1 MRPAARIDMHSHYFP
16 DSYYRLL
23 ERYDITHPDNVFVP
37 KWTLEDHLYRMEQ
50 TNIVYAALSITSPFF
65 SFADPSELAQAVRD
79 CNDEGAEMASEHPDK
94 IGILASLPLPDA
106 EASIAEI
113 KHCAEDLKVK
123 GFALPTH
130 ANGLYMGNPEL
141 DPVMQALDDIGALV
155 TLHPTSP
162 SKVIDNVNETLP
174 IPLFEFYVDTARAM
188 LNMVYRKIFDRFPNI
203 RFVMPHGGGAFTVM
217 TERLSSGAGRA
228 LDIRGNMKKMYFD
241 LAGSPLPLHLPVL
254 LETVGIDRLVYGVDF
269 PYPSLQDGL
278 EHGEKLDSC
287 GLLTD
292 GQRNTIYMD
301 NAKKLLGI

>member
-1 MRPAARIDMHSHYFP
+1 MRPEARIDMHSHYFP
-16 DSYYRLL
+16 DSYYALL
-23 ERYDITHPDNVFVP
+23 KKYGIEHPDNVFVP
-37 KWTLEDHLYRMEQ
+37 NWTLEDHLSKMEKCGIIY
-50 TNIVYAALSITSPFF
+50 TALSITSPFF
-65 SFADPSELAQAVRD
+65 SFVDPSELAQAVRD
-79 CNDEGAEMASEHPDK
+79 CNEEGSKIASENPDR
-94 IGILASLPLPDA
+94 IGILASLPLPDV
-106 EASIAEI
+106 EASTAEI
-113 KHCAEDLKVK
+113 EYCANNLNIK

-130 ANGLYMGNPEL
+130 ASGFYMGNPEL

-162 SKVIDNVNETLP
+162 AKVIDNVNETLP

-203 RFVMPHGGGAFTVM
+203 RFVMPHGGGAFSVM

-254 LETVGIDRLVYGVDF
+254 LETVGVERLVYGVDF

-278 EHGEKLDSC
+278 EHAEKLDSC
-287 GLLTD
+287 GLLTEE
-292 GQRNTIYMD
+292 QRKTVYIN
-301 NAKKLLGI
+301 NAKKLLKM